1 VTAAAAVAAA
11 CAAVGLGIWAASL
24 HRSLSDERSARA
36 HDQRVLAV
44 VSDPEAKRVPLS
56 GEHGTLVVARTGAGA
71 LLVSGVEPA
80 ARNKTYEAWVIVG
93 RKPRPAGLFRGPA
106 SVALG
111 DVPDGA
117 TVAVTLEKRGGARTP
132 TGALLFSAKT
142 A

>member
-1 VTAAAAVAAA
+1 MPV
-11 CAAVGLGIWAASL
+11 VGVDVGVRLLLLFRGVELWNRRGDRGQQAERERREAQQPEDEKEGEESELANTPPLG
-24 HRSLSDERSARA
+24 
-36 HDQRVLAV
+36 
-44 VSDPEAKRVPLS
+44 
-56 GEHGTLVVARTGAGA
+56 GA